1 MSDCTN
7 LEMRD
12 LLPDLAR
19 GALTGPPRVA
29 LDAHLATCVGCR
41 AELEVVR
48 KAHAALSGTPSVD
61 TARIVAAVARSTAV
75 RRNATA
81 AVAQARRR
89 RVSVLSTPAR
99 RAWLAAASVVAIVSA
114 AVLAPSADRG
124 PDSPGVAPVV
134 VQAEEPTTS
143 APVSSEPTRP
153 TTPGSP
159 PRVELV
165 MGGGVSDLA
174 DADLESL
181 LEVLDDVDTELDV
194 EPAVLLP
201 VLEGDV

>member
-19 GALTGPPRVA
+19 GALAGPSRVA
-29 LDAHLATCVGCR
+29 LDAHLATCAACR

-48 KAHAALSGTPSVD
+48 KAHAALSNAPSVD
-61 TARIVAAVARSTAV
+61 SAKIAAAVARTRAI
-75 RRNATA
+75 RRDATA
-81 AVAQARRR
+81 SVAQARRR
-89 RVSVLSTPAR
+89 RAWNIATPER
-99 RAWLAAASVVAIVSA
+99 RTWLAAAAIAVITG
-114 AVLAPSADRG
+114 AVLLASNLQRDPASPAVPS
-124 PDSPGVAPVV
+124 PVV
-134 VQAEEPTTS
+134 QVEPTTPAPATSDPVRPETPRPS
-143 APVSSEPTRP
+143 ARA
-153 TTPGSP
+153 
-159 PRVELV
+159 ELV

-181 LEVLDDVDTELDV
+181 LQALDDVDTDLDV